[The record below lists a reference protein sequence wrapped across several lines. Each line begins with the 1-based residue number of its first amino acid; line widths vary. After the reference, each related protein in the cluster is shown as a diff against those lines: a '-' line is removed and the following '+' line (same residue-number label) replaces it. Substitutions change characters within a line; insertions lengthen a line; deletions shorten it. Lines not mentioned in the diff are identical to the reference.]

1 MRKIISIIIILI
13 ITILVAI
20 LIFLTTTGI
29 RTDNFNSLINEK
41 VKEFDPKIKLK
52 LNQVNFKLNLSN
64 FEFEIFTLDPQIA
77 INEKDIDLENIK
89 FDLNIFDYISNKNPI
104 SEISIISKEND
115 IDQFIDF
122 INEYDFNLA
131 RTLILKQ
138 IKKGKVKVIS
148 NITFD
153 KNSPKN
159 IQYTLNG
166 SVKDAEIK
174 LPNQSK
180 IENVKF
186 DFLVDQDVINLNEIE
201 LSFDKFLIASEKIR
215 IKKINNYFEISGNF
229 KTNETKINLNNYR
242 KFININLD
250 LIDDRPINLSSEN
263 ELSFK
268 INKKL
273 NIKDLR
279 IISKLNFDKLFTKS
293 KYQDF
298 IYFKDG
304 NILINYIKE
313 ELKIVLNSKF
323 LFQNNNYNNNKTK
336 NLINII
342 YKKKQNKD
350 ALVNIDLSNTKSTIN
365 SKEFKKFIQFKN
377 FGLQDQDITFA
388 SENLI
393 SFKLNKKNEI
403 QNFSIKS
410 KLKSE
415 SILIDYKSQRIK
427 KYFSDFKNQIKFS
440 NSHLDLDYK
449 NKKFK
454 FNLKSK
460 YSINDINENVS
471 LNVEKKDNKY
481 FFDLD
486 LDLDSAEIDI
496 EELDYQKKADIKSEL
511 NINGIYKDN
520 NEIIFKNIN
529 FNEEE
534 KSIIVENL
542 EIGKN
547 DKIKSLD
554 LFKIDIISKN
564 EKENKLEFKKVNN
577 NYYLTGSQFDGS
589 KNIKNLL
596 DNSSKSIFSN
606 FKNLNTYI
614 YLDIGKYFVD
624 NFSYLSNIKGE
635 IQIKSNKV
643 FNSNINAKLNNKT
656 KFVLSIFTNDKKQK
670 ITNLEIEE
678 PEPFIKNFKFIKGF
692 KEGKL
697 IYEGLNY
704 EGKTKSNL
712 KIIDFKVQEVP
723 VLAKVLTLASLQG
736 IADLQTGEG
745 IRFTDFEMDYETLGN
760 NTKIKEM
767 YAIGPAISV
776 MMEGYIVK
784 DELTSLRGTLVP
796 ATTINKTISKIPMLG
811 EILVG
816 KKIGEGVFGVSFKIK
831 GPPKKLK
838 STVNPIKTL
847 TPRFIT
853 RTLEK
858 ISN

>member
-1 MRKIISIIIILI
+1 M
-13 ITILVAI
+13 
-20 LIFLTTTGI
+20 
-29 RTDNFNSLINEK
+29 
-41 VKEFDPKIKLK
+41 
-52 LNQVNFKLNLSN
+52 
-64 FEFEIFTLDPQIA
+64 
-77 INEKDIDLENIK
+77 
-89 FDLNIFDYISNKNPI
+89 
-104 SEISIISKEND
+104 
-115 IDQFIDF
+115 
-122 INEYDFNLA
+122 
-131 RTLILKQ
+131 
-138 IKKGKVKVIS
+138 
-148 NITFD
+148 
-153 KNSPKN
+153 
-159 IQYTLNG
+159 NG
-166 SVKDAEIK
+166 SVTDAEII

-313 ELKIVLNSKF
+313 ELKIVLNSEF
-323 LFQNNNYNNNKTK
+323 LFQNNNNNNNKTK
-336 NLINII
+336 NLINLI

-460 YSINDINENVS
+460 YSIDDINENVS

-520 NEIIFKNIN
+520 NEIIFKNID

-534 KSIIVENL
+534 KSINVENL

-564 EKENKLEFKKVNN
+564 GKENKLEFKKVNN

-697 IYEGLNY
+697 IYEALNY

-723 VLAKVLTLASLQG
+723 VLAKLLTLASLQG
-736 IADLQTGEG
+736 IADLLTGEG
-745 IRFTDFEMDYETLGN
+745 IRFTDFEMEYETLGN

-767 YAIGPAISV
+767 YAIGPAISL

-784 DELTSLRGTLVP
+784 DELTSLKGTLVP
-796 ATTINKTISKIPMLG
+796 ATTVNKTISKIPMLG

-838 STVNPIKTL
+838 TSVNPIKTL

>member
-1 MRKIISIIIILI
+1 MRKIISIITISI
-13 ITILVAI
+13 ITVLVAI

-41 VKEFDPKIKLK
+41 VKEIDPKIKLK

-89 FDLNIFDYISNKNPI
+89 FDLNILDYISNKNPI
-104 SEISIISKEND
+104 SDISIISKEND

-131 RTLILKQ
+131 RSLILKQ

-159 IQYTLNG
+159 IQYTFNG
-166 SVKDAEIK
+166 SVTDAEIK
-174 LPNQSK
+174 LPKQSK

-242 KFININLD
+242 KLININLD

-313 ELKIVLNSKF
+313 ELKIILNSEF
-323 LFQNNNYNNNKTK
+323 LFQNNNNNNNKTK
-336 NLINII
+336 NLINLI

-410 KLKSE
+410 KFKSE

-427 KYFSDFKNQIKFS
+427 KYFSGFKNQIKFS

-564 EKENKLEFKKVNN
+564 GKENKLEFKRVNN

-635 IQIKSNKV
+635 IEIKSNKV
-643 FNSNINAKLNNKT
+643 SNSNINAKLNNKT
-656 KFVLSIFTNDKKQK
+656 KFVLSIFTNNKKQK

-697 IYEGLNY
+697 IYEALNY

-723 VLAKVLTLASLQG
+723 VLAKLLTLASLQG
-736 IADLQTGEG
+736 IADLLTGEG

-784 DELTSLRGTLVP
+784 DELTSLKGTLVP
-796 ATTINKTISKIPMLG
+796 ATTVNKTISKIPMLG
-811 EILVG
+811 DILVG

>member
-1 MRKIISIIIILI
+1 MRKIISLTIISI
-13 ITILVAI
+13 ITILITI
-20 LIFLTTTGI
+20 LIFLTTAGI
-29 RTDNFNSLINEK
+29 KTDNLNSFIIEK
-41 VKEFDPKIKLK
+41 VNEIDPKIKLK
-52 LNQVNFKLNLSN
+52 LNKVNFKLNPSN
-64 FEFEIFTLDPQIA
+64 FKFEISTLEPQIL
-77 INEKDIDLENIK
+77 INEKKVDLEIIK
-89 FDLNIFDYISNKNPI
+89 SDLNLLDYFNNKNPI
-104 SEISIISKEND
+104 SEISIISKESN
-115 IDQFIDF
+115 IDQFTDF

-131 RTLILKQ
+131 RNLILKQ
-138 IKKGKVKVIS
+138 IKKGKVKIIS
-148 NITFD
+148 NINF
-153 KNSPKN
+153 NENNPKN
-159 IQYTLNG
+159 IKYIING
-166 SVKDAEIK
+166 YVKDVEIK
-174 LPNQSK
+174 LLNESK
-180 IENVKF
+180 IKNIKF
-186 DFLVDQDVINLNEIE
+186 NFFVDQDFINLNKIE
-201 LSFDKFLIASEKIR
+201 LVFDKIFVSSEKVN
-215 IKKINNYFEISGNF
+215 IKKIDNYFDISGNF
-229 KTNETKINLNNYR
+229 KTNKTKINLKNYT
-242 KFININLD
+242 KLINTNLD

-273 NIKDLR
+273 NIKDFS
-279 IISKLNFDKLFTKS
+279 IISKLNFDELFTKS
-293 KYQDF
+293 KYQDL
-298 IYFKDG
+298 IYFKNG

-313 ELKIVLNSKF
+313 ELKVDINSKF
-323 LFQNNNYNNNKTK
+323 LFQNNIYNNNKTK

-342 YKKKQNKD
+342 YKKKQNKN
-350 ALVNIDLSNTKSTIN
+350 ASVNIDLSNTKSTIN
-365 SKEFKKFIQFKN
+365 TKEFKKFVQFKN
-377 FGLQDQDITFA
+377 FTLQDQDITFA

-393 SFKLNKKNEI
+393 NFKLNKKNEI
-403 QNFSIKS
+403 QNFNIKS
-410 KLKSE
+410 KLNSE
-415 SILIDYKSQRIK
+415 SILVDYKSQRIK
-427 KYFSDFKNQIKFS
+427 KYFSDFKDQIKFS
-440 NSHLDLDYK
+440 NSNLNLDYK

-460 YSINDINENVS
+460 YSISNINENIS

-486 LDLDSAEIDI
+486 LDLDSAEIDL
-496 EELDYQKKADIKSEL
+496 EELDYKKKADIKSKL

-520 NEIIFKNIN
+520 KEIIFKNID

-534 KSIIVENL
+534 KSINVENL

-554 LFKIDIISKN
+554 LFKIDIINKN

-596 DNSSKSIFSN
+596 DNSSKSIFSS
-606 FKNLNTYI
+606 FKNLNTNI
-614 YLDIGKYFVD
+614 YLDIGKYFID
-624 NFSYLSNIKGE
+624 SFSYLSNIKGE
-635 IQIKSNKV
+635 IQLKNSKV
-643 FNSNINAKLNNKT
+643 FSSNINAKLNNKK
-656 KFVLSIFTNDKKQK
+656 KFALSIFTNEKNQK

-697 IYEGLNY
+697 IYEALNY

-723 VLAKVLTLASLQG
+723 VLAKLLTLASLQG
-736 IADLQTGEG
+736 IADLLTGEG
-745 IRFTDFEMDYETLGN
+745 IRFTDFEMDYETLGD

-767 YAIGPAISV
+767 YAIGPAISL

-784 DELTSLRGTLVP
+784 DELTSLKGTLVP
-796 ATTINKTISKIPMLG
+796 ATTVNKTISKIPMLG

-838 STVNPIKTL
+838 TSVNPIKTL

>member
-1 MRKIISIIIILI
+1 MRKIISIIIISTI
-13 ITILVAI
+13 SILVAI
-20 LIFLTTTGI
+20 LIFLSTAGI
-29 RTDNFNSLINEK
+29 KTDNFNSLINEK
-41 VKEFDPKIKLK
+41 VYEIDPKIKLK
-52 LNQVNFKLNLSN
+52 LNQVNFKLNPSN
-64 FEFEIFTLDPQIA
+64 LEFEIFTLDPQIL
-77 INEKDIDLENIK
+77 INEKKVDLEIIK
-89 FDLNIFDYISNKNPI
+89 SDLNLLDYFNNKNPI
-104 SEISIISKEND
+104 SEISIISKESN
-115 IDQFIDF
+115 IDQFTDF

-131 RTLILKQ
+131 RNLIFKQ
-138 IKKGKVKVIS
+138 IKNGKVKIIS
-148 NITFD
+148 NINFNE
-153 KNSPKN
+153 KNPKN
-159 IQYTLNG
+159 IKYIING
-166 SVKDAEIK
+166 YVKDAEIK
-174 LPNQSK
+174 LLNQSK
-180 IENVKF
+180 IENIKF
-186 DFLVDQDVINLNEIE
+186 NFFIDQDFINLNKIE
-201 LSFDKFLIASEKIR
+201 LVFDKIFVSSEKVN
-215 IKKINNYFEISGNF
+215 IKKINNYFDISGNF
-229 KTNETKINLNNYR
+229 KTNKTKINLKNYT
-242 KFININLD
+242 KLINTNLD
-250 LIDDRPINLSSEN
+250 LIDYRPINLSSEN

-273 NIKDLR
+273 NIKDFS
-279 IISKLNFDKLFTKS
+279 IISKLNFDELFTKS
-293 KYQDF
+293 KYQDL
-298 IYFKDG
+298 IYFKNG
-304 NILINYIKE
+304 NILINFIKE

-323 LFQNNNYNNNKTK
+323 LFQNNNYNNNKSK

-342 YKKKQNKD
+342 YKKKPNKN
-350 ALVNIDLSNTKSTIN
+350 ASVNIDLSNTKSIIN
-365 SKEFKKFIQFKN
+365 SKEFKKFVKFKN
-377 FGLQDQDITFA
+377 FSLRDQDITFA
-388 SENLI
+388 SENFI
-393 SFKLNKKNEI
+393 NFKLNKKNEI
-403 QNFSIKS
+403 QNFNIKS

-415 SILIDYKSQRIK
+415 SILFDYKSQRIK
-427 KYFSDFKNQIKFS
+427 KYFSDFKDQIKLS
-440 NSHLDLDYK
+440 KSHLNLDYK
-449 NKKFK
+449 NKKFI

-460 YSINDINENVS
+460 YSINNINENIS
-471 LNVEKKDNKY
+471 LNVETKDNNY

-496 EELDYQKKADIKSEL
+496 EELDFRKKADIKSNL
-511 NINGIYKDN
+511 KMNGIYKDN
-520 NEIIFKNIN
+520 NEIIFKNID

-534 KSIIVENL
+534 KSINVENL

-554 LFKIDIISKN
+554 LFKIDIVNKNSKA
-564 EKENKLEFKKVNN
+564 NKIEFKKVNN

-596 DNSSKSIFSN
+596 DNSSKSIFSS

-624 NFSYLSNIKGE
+624 NFSYLSNVKGD
-635 IQIKSNKV
+635 IQLKNNKV
-643 FNSNINAKLNNKT
+643 FSSNINAKLDNNR
-656 KFVLSIFTNDKKQK
+656 KFALSIFTNDKKQK

-723 VLAKVLTLASLQG
+723 VLAKLLTLASLQG
-736 IADLQTGEG
+736 IADLLTGEG
-745 IRFTDFEMDYETLGN
+745 IRFNDFEMDYETLGN
-760 NTKIKEM
+760 NTKIEEM

-838 STVNPIKTL
+838 SSVNPIKTL

>member
-1 MRKIISIIIILI
+1 MRKIFSITLISI

-20 LIFLTTTGI
+20 LIFLTTSGI

-41 VKEFDPKIKLK
+41 VKEIDPKIKLK
-52 LNQVNFKLNLSN
+52 LNQVNFKLNPSN

-77 INEKDIDLENIK
+77 INQKNIDLENIK

-115 IDQFIDF
+115 INQFTNF

-131 RTLILKQ
+131 RNLILKQ
-138 IKKGKVKVIS
+138 IKKGKVKIIS
-148 NITFD
+148 NINF
-153 KNSPKN
+153 NENNPKN
-159 IQYTLNG
+159 IKYIING
-166 SVKDAEIK
+166 YVTDAEIK

-180 IENVKF
+180 IENIKF
-186 DFLVDQDVINLNEIE
+186 DFLVDQDVINLNKIE
-201 LSFDKFLIASEKIR
+201 LSFDKFFIASEKIR

-250 LIDDRPINLSSEN
+250 LIDDSPINLSSEN

-273 NIKDLR
+273 KIKDLS

-304 NILINYIKE
+304 NIIINYIKD

-323 LFQNNNYNNNKTK
+323 LFKNNNNNNNKTK

-350 ALVNIDLSNTKSTIN
+350 ALVNIDLSNTKSIIN
-365 SKEFKKFIQFKN
+365 SKEFKKFVQFKN
-377 FGLQDQDITFA
+377 FSLQDQDIIFA

-393 SFKLNKKNEI
+393 NFKLNKKNEI
-403 QNFSIKS
+403 QNLSIKS

-440 NSHLDLDYK
+440 NSHLNLDYQ

-454 FNLKSK
+454 FNLNSK
-460 YSINDINENVS
+460 YSINNINENLS
-471 LNVEKKDNKY
+471 LKVEKKDNKY

-496 EELDYQKKADIKSEL
+496 EELDYRKKADIKSNL
-511 NINGIYKDN
+511 NMNGIYKDN
-520 NEIIFKNIN
+520 NEIIFKNID

-534 KSIIVENL
+534 KSINVENL

-554 LFKIDIISKN
+554 LFKIDIVNKN
-564 EKENKLEFKKVNN
+564 GKANKLEFKKVNN

-596 DNSSKSIFSN
+596 DNSSKSIFSS

-624 NFSYLSNIKGE
+624 SFSHLSNVKGD
-635 IQIKSNKV
+635 IQLKNNKV
-643 FNSNINAKLNNKT
+643 FSSNINAKLDNNR
-656 KFVLSIFTNDKKQK
+656 KFALSIFTNDKKQK

-697 IYEGLNY
+697 IYEALNY

-723 VLAKVLTLASLQG
+723 VLAKLLTLASLQG
-736 IADLQTGEG
+736 IADLLTGEG

-784 DELTSLRGTLVP
+784 DELTSLKGTLVP
-796 ATTINKTISKIPMLG
+796 ATTVNKTISKIPMLG
-811 EILVG
+811 DILVG

>member
-1 MRKIISIIIILI
+1 MRKIIFI
-13 ITILVAI
+13 ITISIITVLVAI

-41 VKEFDPKIKLK
+41 IKEIDPKIKLK

-64 FEFEIFTLDPQIA
+64 FEFEIFTFDPQIA

-122 INEYDFNLA
+122 INEYDFNLS

-138 IKKGKVKVIS
+138 IKKGKLKVIS

-166 SVKDAEIK
+166 SVTDAEIK

-186 DFLVDQDVINLNEIE
+186 DFLVDQDLINLNEIE
-201 LSFDKFLIASEKIR
+201 LSFDKFLISSEKIR

-229 KTNETKINLNNYR
+229 KTNKTKINLNNYR

-250 LIDDRPINLSSEN
+250 LIDDRPINLSTKN

-293 KYQDF
+293 KYQDL
-298 IYFKDG
+298 IYLKNG

-323 LFQNNNYNNNKTK
+323 LFQNNNNNNNKTK
-336 NLINII
+336 NLINLI

-377 FGLQDQDITFA
+377 FGLQDQDITFT

-415 SILIDYKSQRIK
+415 SILIDYTSQRIK
-427 KYFSDFKNQIKFS
+427 KYFNDFKNQIKFS
-440 NSHLDLDYK
+440 NSHLDLNYK

-496 EELDYQKKADIKSEL
+496 EELDYQKKADIKSVL

-529 FNEEE
+529 FNEKE
-534 KSIIVENL
+534 KSIIVKNL

-564 EKENKLEFKKVNN
+564 GKENKLEFKKVNN

-624 NFSYLSNIKGE
+624 NFSYLSNVKGE
-635 IQIKSNKV
+635 IQIKSSKV

-656 KFVLSIFTNDKKQK
+656 KFILSIFTNDKKQK
-670 ITNLEIEE
+670 ITNLQIEE

-723 VLAKVLTLASLQG
+723 VLAKLLTLASLQG
-736 IADLQTGEG
+736 IADLLTGEG
-745 IRFTDFEMDYETLGN
+745 IRFTDFEMEYETLGN

-767 YAIGPAISV
+767 YAIGPAISL

-784 DELTSLRGTLVP
+784 DELTSLKGTLVP
-796 ATTINKTISKIPMLG
+796 ATTVNKTISKIPMLG

-838 STVNPIKTL
+838 TSVNPIKTL

>member
-1 MRKIISIIIILI
+1 MRKIISIILTSTII
-13 ITILVAI
+13 ILVAI
-20 LIFLTTTGI
+20 LIFLTTVGI
-29 RTDNFNSLINEK
+29 KTDNFNSLINEK
-41 VKEFDPKIKLK
+41 VKEIDPKINLK
-52 LNQVNFKLNLSN
+52 LNQVNFKLNPSN
-64 FEFEIFTLDPQIA
+64 FEFEIFTLDPEIA
-77 INEKDIDLENIK
+77 INEKNIELENIK

-115 IDQFIDF
+115 IGQFVDF

-131 RTLILKQ
+131 RNLILKQ
-138 IKKGKVKVIS
+138 IKKGKVKLIS
-148 NITFD
+148 EIKFD
-153 KNSPKN
+153 KKSPKN
-159 IQYTLNG
+159 IQYTFNG
-166 SVKDAEIK
+166 SVTDAEIK
-174 LPNQSK
+174 LLNQSK

-186 DFLVDQDVINLNEIE
+186 DFLVDQDLINLNEIE
-201 LSFDKFLIASEKIR
+201 LSFDKIFVTSEKVN
-215 IKKINNYFEISGNF
+215 IKKINNYFDISGNF
-229 KTNETKINLNNYR
+229 KTNKTKINLKNYT
-242 KFININLD
+242 KLINTNLD
-250 LIDDRPINLSSEN
+250 LIDDRPINLSSVN

-273 NIKDLR
+273 NIKDLS
-279 IISKLNFDKLFTKS
+279 IISKLNFNELFTKS

-323 LFQNNNYNNNKTK
+323 LFKNNINNNNKTK

-350 ALVNIDLSNTKSTIN
+350 ALVNIDLSNTKSIIN
-365 SKEFKKFIQFKN
+365 SKEFKKYIQFKN
-377 FGLQDQDITFA
+377 FNLQDQNITFA

-393 SFKLNKKNEI
+393 NFKLNKKNEI
-403 QNFSIKS
+403 QNFNIKS
-410 KLKSE
+410 KLNSD
-415 SILIDYKSQRIK
+415 SILVDYKSKRIK
-427 KYFSDFKNQIKFS
+427 KYFSNFKNQIKFS
-440 NSHLDLDYK
+440 NSQLDFDYK

-454 FNLKSK
+454 FNLNSK
-460 YSINDINENVS
+460 YSINNINENIS

-481 FFDLD
+481 FFVLN

-496 EELDYQKKADIKSEL
+496 EELEYRKKQDIKSEL

-520 NEIIFKNIN
+520 NEIIFKNID

-534 KSIIVENL
+534 KSINVQNL

-547 DKIKSLD
+547 DKIKNLD
-554 LFKIDIISKN
+554 LFKIDIINKN
-564 EKENKLEFKKVNN
+564 GKENKLEFKKVNS

-589 KNIKNLL
+589 KNIKNIL
-596 DNSSKSIFSN
+596 DNSSKSIFSS

-624 NFSYLSNIKGE
+624 RSSYLSNVKGE
-635 IQIKSNKV
+635 IQVKNNKV
-643 FNSNINAKLNNKT
+643 FSSNINAKLNNKR
-656 KFVLSIFTNDKKQK
+656 KFALSIFTNDKKQK

-697 IYEGLNY
+697 IYEALNY

-723 VLAKVLTLASLQG
+723 VLAKLLTLASLQG
-736 IADLQTGEG
+736 IADLLTGEG

-767 YAIGPAISV
+767 YAIGPAISL

-784 DELTSLRGTLVP
+784 DELTSLKGTLVP
-796 ATTINKTISKIPMLG
+796 ATTVNKTISKIPMLG

-838 STVNPIKTL
+838 TSVNPIKTL

>member
-1 MRKIISIIIILI
+1 MV
-13 ITILVAI
+13 LVVH
-20 LIFLTTTGI
+20 LIFLTTVGI
-29 RTDNFNSLINEK
+29 KTDNFNSLINKK
-41 VKEFDPKIKLK
+41 VKEIDPKIKLK

-64 FEFEIFTLDPQIA
+64 FEFEISTLEPQIL
-77 INEKDIDLENIK
+77 INEKKVDLEIIK
-89 FDLNIFDYISNKNPI
+89 SDLNLLDYFNNKNPI
-104 SEISIISKEND
+104 SEISIISKESN
-115 IDQFIDF
+115 IDQFTDF

-131 RTLILKQ
+131 RNLIFKQ
-138 IKKGKVKVIS
+138 IKKGKVKIIS
-148 NITFD
+148 NINFSE
-153 KNSPKN
+153 KNPKN
-159 IQYTLNG
+159 IKYIING
-166 SVKDAEIK
+166 YVKDAEIK
-174 LPNQSK
+174 LLNQSK
-180 IENVKF
+180 IENIKF
-186 DFLVDQDVINLNEIE
+186 NFFVDQDFVNLNKIE
-201 LSFDKFLIASEKIR
+201 LAFDKIFVTSEKVN
-215 IKKINNYFEISGNF
+215 IKKINNYFNISGNF
-229 KTNETKINLNNYR
+229 KTNKTKINLKNYT
-242 KFININLD
+242 KLINTNLD
-250 LIDDRPINLSSEN
+250 LIDDRPINLSSDN

-273 NIKDLR
+273 NIKDLS
-279 IISKLNFDKLFTKS
+279 IISKLNFDELFTNS
-293 KYQDF
+293 KYQDL
-298 IYFKDG
+298 IYLKNG

-313 ELKIVLNSKF
+313 ELKIVLNSKY

-342 YKKKQNKD
+342 YKKKQNKN
-350 ALVNIDLSNTKSTIN
+350 ASVNIDLSNTKSIIN
-365 SKEFKKFIQFKN
+365 SKEFKKYIQFKN
-377 FGLQDQDITFA
+377 FNLQDQNITFA
-388 SENLI
+388 SENFI
-393 SFKLNKKNEI
+393 NFKLNKKNEI
-403 QNFSIKS
+403 QNFNIKS
-410 KLKSE
+410 KLNSD
-415 SILIDYKSQRIK
+415 SILVDYKSQRIK
-427 KYFSDFKNQIKFS
+427 KYFSNFKNQIKFS

-460 YSINDINENVS
+460 YSINNINENVS
-471 LNVEKKDNKY
+471 INIEKKANKY
-481 FFDLD
+481 FFVLN

-496 EELDYQKKADIKSEL
+496 EELEYRKKQDIKSEL

-520 NEIIFKNIN
+520 NEIIFKNID

-534 KSIIVENL
+534 KSINVENL

-554 LFKIDIISKN
+554 LFKIDIVNKN
-564 EKENKLEFKKVNN
+564 RKANKLEFKKVNN

-596 DNSSKSIFSN
+596 DNSSKSIFSS

-624 NFSYLSNIKGE
+624 SFSYLSNVKGD
-635 IQIKSNKV
+635 IQLKNNKV
-643 FNSNINAKLNNKT
+643 FSSNINAKLDNNR
-656 KFVLSIFTNDKKQK
+656 KFALSIFTNDKKQK

-697 IYEGLNY
+697 IYEALNY

-723 VLAKVLTLASLQG
+723 VLAKLLTLASLQG
-736 IADLQTGEG
+736 IADLLTGEG

-784 DELTSLRGTLVP
+784 DELTSLKGTLVP
-796 ATTINKTISKIPMLG
+796 ATTVNKTISKIPMLG
-811 EILVG
+811 DILVG

>member
-1 MRKIISIIIILI
+1 MRKITSIIIILI
-13 ITILVAI
+13 ITILIAI
-20 LIFLTTTGI
+20 LIFLTTAGI
-29 RTDNFNSLINEK
+29 KTDNFNSLITEK
-41 VKEFDPKIKLK
+41 VKEIDPKIKLK
-52 LNQVNFKLNLSN
+52 LNKVNFKLNPSN
-64 FEFEIFTLDPQIA
+64 FEFEIFTLDPQLLV
-77 INEKDIDLENIK
+77 NKKKVDLEIIK
-89 FDLNIFDYISNKNPI
+89 SDLNLLDYLNNKNPI
-104 SEISIISKEND
+104 SEISIISKESN
-115 IDQFIDF
+115 IDQFTDF

-131 RTLILKQ
+131 RNLILKQ
-138 IKKGKVKVIS
+138 IKKGKVKIIS
-148 NITFD
+148 NINF
-153 KNSPKN
+153 NENNPQN
-159 IQYTLNG
+159 IKYIING
-166 SVKDAEIK
+166 YVKDAEIK
-174 LPNQSK
+174 LLNQSK

-186 DFLVDQDVINLNEIE
+186 NFFVDQDFINLNKIE
-201 LSFDKFLIASEKIR
+201 LAFDKIFVTSEKVN
-215 IKKINNYFEISGNF
+215 IKKINNYFNISGNF
-229 KTNETKINLNNYR
+229 KTNKTKINLKNYT
-242 KFININLD
+242 KLINTNLD

-273 NIKDLR
+273 NIKDFS
-279 IISKLNFDKLFTKS
+279 IISKLNFDELFTKS
-293 KYQDF
+293 KYQDL
-298 IYFKDG
+298 IYFKNG

-313 ELKIVLNSKF
+313 ELKVVLNSKF
-323 LFQNNNYNNNKTK
+323 LFQNNIYNNNKTK

-342 YKKKQNKD
+342 YKKKQNKN
-350 ALVNIDLSNTKSTIN
+350 ASVNIDLSNTKSTIN
-365 SKEFKKFIQFKN
+365 TKEFKKFVQFKN
-377 FGLQDQDITFA
+377 FSLRDQDITFA
-388 SENLI
+388 SENFI
-393 SFKLNKKNEI
+393 NFKLNKKNEI
-403 QNFSIKS
+403 QNFNIKS

-415 SILIDYKSQRIK
+415 SILVDYKSLRIK
-427 KYFSDFKNQIKFS
+427 KYFSDFKDQIKFS
-440 NSHLDLDYK
+440 NSNLNLDYK

-460 YSINDINENVS
+460 YSISNINENIS

-486 LDLDSAEIDI
+486 LDLDSAEIDL
-496 EELDYQKKADIKSEL
+496 EELDYKKKADIKSKL

-520 NEIIFKNIN
+520 NEIIFKNID

-534 KSIIVENL
+534 KSINVENL

-554 LFKIDIISKN
+554 LFKIDIINKN

-596 DNSSKSIFSN
+596 DNSSKSIFSI

-624 NFSYLSNIKGE
+624 SFSYLSNFKGE
-635 IQIKSNKV
+635 IQIKNNKV
-643 FNSNINAKLNNKT
+643 FSSNINAKLNNKK
-656 KFVLSIFTNDKKQK
+656 KFALSIFTNDKKQK

-697 IYEGLNY
+697 IYEALNY

-723 VLAKVLTLASLQG
+723 VLAKLLTLASLQG
-736 IADLQTGEG
+736 IADLLTGEG
-745 IRFTDFEMDYETLGN
+745 IRFTDFEMDYETLGD

-767 YAIGPAISV
+767 YAIGPAISL

-784 DELTSLRGTLVP
+784 DELTSLKGTLVP
-796 ATTINKTISKIPMLG
+796 ATTVNKTISKIPMLG

-838 STVNPIKTL
+838 TSVNPIKTL

>member
-1 MRKIISIIIILI
+1 MRKIISIITISI
-13 ITILVAI
+13 ITVLVAI

-41 VKEFDPKIKLK
+41 VKEIDPKIKLK
-52 LNQVNFKLNLSN
+52 LNQLNFKLNLSN

-148 NITFD
+148 DITFD
-153 KNSPKN
+153 KNNPKN
-159 IQYTLNG
+159 IKYTLNG
-166 SVKDAEIK
+166 SVTDAEIK
-174 LPNQSK
+174 LPKQSK

-186 DFLVDQDVINLNEIE
+186 NFLVDQDVINLNEIE

-250 LIDDRPINLSSEN
+250 LIDDRPINLRSEN

-313 ELKIVLNSKF
+313 ELKIVLNSDF
-323 LFQNNNYNNNKTK
+323 LFKNKNNNNNKTK
-336 NLINII
+336 NLINLI

-350 ALVNIDLSNTKSTIN
+350 ALVNIDLSNTKSKIN
-365 SKEFKKFIQFKN
+365 SKEFKKFVKFKN
-377 FGLQDQDITFA
+377 FSLQDQDITFA
-388 SENLI
+388 SKNLI
-393 SFKLNKKNEI
+393 NFELNKKNEI
-403 QNFSIKS
+403 ENFSIKS
-410 KLKSE
+410 KLKTE

-440 NSHLDLDYK
+440 NSNLDLDYK

-460 YSINDINENVS
+460 YSINNVNENVS

-481 FFDLD
+481 FFVLD

-496 EELDYQKKADIKSEL
+496 EELDYKKKADIKSEL
-511 NINGIYKDN
+511 NINGIYKNN
-520 NEIIFKNIN
+520 NEIIFKNID

-534 KSIIVENL
+534 KSINVENL

-547 DKIKSLD
+547 DKIKNLD
-554 LFKIDIISKN
+554 LFKINITN
-564 EKENKLEFKKVNN
+564 RNGKENKLEFKKVNN

-614 YLDIGKYFVD
+614 YLDIGKYFVE
-624 NFSYLSNIKGE
+624 NLSYLSNVKGE
-635 IQIKSNKV
+635 MQIKSNKV
-643 FNSNINAKLNNKT
+643 FNSNINAKLNNKRSF
-656 KFVLSIFTNDKKQK
+656 KLNIFTNDKKQK
-670 ITNLEIEE
+670 ITFLEIEH

-697 IYEGLNY
+697 IYESSNY
-704 EGKTKSNL
+704 EGKTISNL
-712 KIIDFKVQEVP
+712 RINDFKVQEVP
-723 VLAKVLTLASLQG
+723 VLAKLLTLASLQG
-736 IADLQTGEG
+736 IADLLTGEG

-760 NTKIKEM
+760 NTKIKEI
-767 YAIGPAISV
+767 YAIGPAISL
-776 MMEGYIVK
+776 MMDGYIVK
-784 DELTSLRGTLVP
+784 DELTSLKGTLVP

-811 EILVG
+811 DILVG

>member
-1 MRKIISIIIILI
+1 MRKLISIIIISV
-13 ITILVAI
+13 ITIIISI

-29 RTDNFNSLINEK
+29 KTDNFNTLINEK
-41 VKEFDPKIKLK
+41 VKEIDPKIKLK
-52 LNQVNFKLNLSN
+52 LNEVNFKLNLSN
-64 FEFEIFTLDPQIA
+64 FEFEISTLDPQIA
-77 INEKDIDLENIK
+77 INEKNIDLENIK
-89 FDLNIFDYISNKNPI
+89 FDLNIFEYISNKNSI

-115 IDQFIDF
+115 IDRFVDF
-122 INEYDFNLA
+122 INEYNFNLA
-131 RTLILKQ
+131 RNLIFKQ
-138 IKKGKVKVIS
+138 ITKGRVKIIS

-153 KNSPKN
+153 KKSLKN
-159 IQYTLNG
+159 VKYTFNG
-166 SVKDAEIK
+166 TVKDAEIK

-201 LSFDKFLIASEKIR
+201 LSLDKFLIASEKIR
-215 IKKINNYFEISGNF
+215 IKKNNNYFEISGNF
-229 KTNETKINLNNYR
+229 KTNETKINLKNYK

-250 LIDDRPINLSSEN
+250 LIDDRNINLSSEN

-268 INKKL
+268 IDKKL
-273 NIKDLR
+273 NIKDLSIR
-279 IISKLNFDKLFTKS
+279 SKLNFDELFTKS

-313 ELKIVLNSKF
+313 ELKIVLNSNF
-323 LFQNNNYNNNKTK
+323 LFQNNKYNNNKTK
-336 NLINII
+336 NLINVV
-342 YKKKQNKD
+342 YRKKQNKD
-350 ALVNIDLSNTKSTIN
+350 ALVNIDLSNTKSKIN
-365 SKEFKKFIQFKN
+365 SKEFKKFVQFKN
-377 FGLQDQDITFA
+377 FSLQDQDITFA

-410 KLKSE
+410 ILKSE
-415 SILIDYKSQRIK
+415 SILIDYESQRIK
-427 KYFSDFKNQIKFS
+427 KYFSNFKNQIKFS

-454 FNLKSK
+454 FKLKSK
-460 YSINDINENVS
+460 YSINNINENVS
-471 LNVEKKDNKY
+471 LNVEKKDNNY

-496 EELDYQKKADIKSEL
+496 EELDYLKKADIKSEL

-554 LFKIDIISKN
+554 LFKIDIINKN
-564 EKENKLEFKKVNN
+564 EKDNKLEFKKVNT
-577 NYYLTGSQFDGS
+577 NYYLTSSQFDGS
-589 KNIKNLL
+589 KNIKNILV
-596 DNSSKSIFSN
+596 NSSKSIFSN

-614 YLDIGKYFVD
+614 YLDIGRYFVD
-624 NFSYLSNIKGE
+624 NSSYLSNVKGE
-635 IQIKSNKV
+635 IQIKGNKV
-643 FNSNINAKLNNKT
+643 FNSNINAKLNNKR
-656 KFVLSIFTNDKKQK
+656 KFKLNIFTNDKKQK
-670 ITNLEIEE
+670 ITFLEIEH
-678 PEPFIKNFKFIKGF
+678 PEPFIKNFKFIRGF

-697 IYEGLNY
+697 IYESSNY
-704 EGKTKSNL
+704 EGKTISNL
-712 KIIDFKVQEVP
+712 KINDFKVQEVP
-723 VLAKVLTLASLQG
+723 VLAKLLTLASLQG
-736 IADLQTGEG
+736 IADLLTGEG

-767 YAIGPAISV
+767 YAIGPAISL

-784 DELTSLRGTLVP
+784 DELTSLKGTLVP
-796 ATTINKTISKIPMLG
+796 ATTVNKTISKIPMLG
-811 EILVG
+811 DILVG

>member
-1 MRKIISIIIILI
+1 MRKIISIITISI
-13 ITILVAI
+13 ITVLVAI

-41 VKEFDPKIKLK
+41 VKEIDPKIKLK

-115 IDQFIDF
+115 INQFIDF

-166 SVKDAEIK
+166 SVTNAEINLSK
-174 LPNQSK
+174 KSK

-313 ELKIVLNSKF
+313 ELKIVLNSEF
-323 LFQNNNYNNNKTK
+323 LFQNNNNNNNKTK
-336 NLINII
+336 NLINLI
-342 YKKKQNKD
+342 YKKKQNRD
-350 ALVNIDLSNTKSTIN
+350 ASVNIDLSNSKTTIN

-427 KYFSDFKNQIKFS
+427 KYFSDFKNKIKFS

-471 LNVEKKDNKY
+471 LNVEKKDDKY

-496 EELDYQKKADIKSEL
+496 EELDYQKMADIKSEL

-529 FNEEE
+529 FDEEE

-564 EKENKLEFKKVNN
+564 AKENKLEFKKVNN

-643 FNSNINAKLNNKT
+643 YNSNINAKLNNKT

-678 PEPFIKNFKFIKGF
+678 PEPFIENFKFIKGF

-723 VLAKVLTLASLQG
+723 VLAKLLTLASLQG
-736 IADLQTGEG
+736 IADLLTGEG
-745 IRFTDFEMDYETLGN
+745 IRFTDFEMEYETLGN

-767 YAIGPAISV
+767 YAIGPAISL

-784 DELTSLRGTLVP
+784 DELTSLKGTLVP
-796 ATTINKTISKIPMLG
+796 ATTVNKTISKIPMLG

-838 STVNPIKTL
+838 TSVNPIKTL

>member
-1 MRKIISIIIILI
+1 MRKIISIILTSTII
-13 ITILVAI
+13 ILVAI
-20 LIFLTTTGI
+20 LIFLTTVGI
-29 RTDNFNSLINEK
+29 KTDNFNSLINEK
-41 VKEFDPKIKLK
+41 VKEIDPKINLK
-52 LNQVNFKLNLSN
+52 LNQVNFKLNPSN
-64 FEFEIFTLDPQIA
+64 FEFEIFTLDPEIA
-77 INEKDIDLENIK
+77 INEKNIELENIK

-115 IDQFIDF
+115 IGQFVDF

-131 RTLILKQ
+131 RNLILKQ
-138 IKKGKVKVIS
+138 IKKGKVKLIS
-148 NITFD
+148 EIKFD
-153 KNSPKN
+153 KKSPKN
-159 IQYTLNG
+159 IQYTFNG
-166 SVKDAEIK
+166 SVTDAEIK
-174 LPNQSK
+174 LLNQSK

-186 DFLVDQDVINLNEIE
+186 DFLVDQDLINLNEIE
-201 LSFDKFLIASEKIR
+201 LSFDKIFVTSEKVN
-215 IKKINNYFEISGNF
+215 IKKINNYFDISGNF
-229 KTNETKINLNNYR
+229 KTNKTKINLKNYT
-242 KFININLD
+242 KLINTNLD
-250 LIDDRPINLSSEN
+250 LIDDRPINLSSVN

-273 NIKDLR
+273 NIKDLS
-279 IISKLNFDKLFTKS
+279 IISKLNFDELFTNS

-298 IYFKDG
+298 IYLKDG

-323 LFQNNNYNNNKTK
+323 LFKNNINNNNKTK

-350 ALVNIDLSNTKSTIN
+350 ALVNIDLSNTKSIIN
-365 SKEFKKFIQFKN
+365 SKEFKKYIQFKN
-377 FGLQDQDITFA
+377 FNLQDQNITFA
-388 SENLI
+388 SEDLI
-393 SFKLNKKNEI
+393 
-403 QNFSIKS
+403 NFKS
-410 KLKSE
+410 KLNSD
-415 SILIDYKSQRIK
+415 SILVDYKSKRIK
-427 KYFSDFKNQIKFS
+427 KYFSNFKNQIKFS
-440 NSHLDLDYK
+440 NSQLDFDYK

-454 FNLKSK
+454 FNLNSK
-460 YSINDINENVS
+460 YSINNINENIS

-481 FFDLD
+481 FFVLN

-496 EELDYQKKADIKSEL
+496 EELEYRKKQDIKSEL

-520 NEIIFKNIN
+520 NEIIFKNID

-534 KSIIVENL
+534 KSINVQNL

-547 DKIKSLD
+547 DKIKNLD
-554 LFKIDIISKN
+554 LFKIDIINKN
-564 EKENKLEFKKVNN
+564 GKENKLEFKKVNS

-589 KNIKNLL
+589 KNIKNIL
-596 DNSSKSIFSN
+596 DNSSKSIFSS

-624 NFSYLSNIKGE
+624 RSSYLSNVKGE
-635 IQIKSNKV
+635 IQVKNNKV
-643 FNSNINAKLNNKT
+643 FSSNINAKLNNKR
-656 KFVLSIFTNDKKQK
+656 KFALSIFTNDKKQK

-697 IYEGLNY
+697 IYEALNY

-723 VLAKVLTLASLQG
+723 VLAKLLTLASLQG
-736 IADLQTGEG
+736 IADLLTGEG

-767 YAIGPAISV
+767 YAIGPAISL

-784 DELTSLRGTLVP
+784 DELTSLKGTLVP
-796 ATTINKTISKIPMLG
+796 ATTVNKTISKIPMLG

-838 STVNPIKTL
+838 TSVNPIKTL

>member
-1 MRKIISIIIILI
+1 MRKIISIILTSTII
-13 ITILVAI
+13 ILVAI
-20 LIFLTTTGI
+20 LIFLTTVGI
-29 RTDNFNSLINEK
+29 KTDNFNSLINEK
-41 VKEFDPKIKLK
+41 VKEIDPKINLK
-52 LNQVNFKLNLSN
+52 LNQVNFKLNPSN
-64 FEFEIFTLDPQIA
+64 FEFEIFTLDPEIA
-77 INEKDIDLENIK
+77 INEKNIELENIK

-115 IDQFIDF
+115 IGQFVDF

-131 RTLILKQ
+131 RNLILKQ
-138 IKKGKVKVIS
+138 IKKGKVKLIS
-148 NITFD
+148 EIKFD
-153 KNSPKN
+153 KKSPKN
-159 IQYTLNG
+159 IQYTFNG
-166 SVKDAEIK
+166 SVTDAEIK
-174 LPNQSK
+174 LLNQSK

-186 DFLVDQDVINLNEIE
+186 DFLVDQDLINLNEIE
-201 LSFDKFLIASEKIR
+201 LSFDKIFVTSEKVN
-215 IKKINNYFEISGNF
+215 IKKINNYFDISGNF
-229 KTNETKINLNNYR
+229 KTNKTKINLKNYT
-242 KFININLD
+242 KLINTNLD
-250 LIDDRPINLSSEN
+250 LIDDRPINLSSVN

-273 NIKDLR
+273 NIKDLS
-279 IISKLNFDKLFTKS
+279 IISKLNFDELFTNS
-293 KYQDF
+293 KYQDL
-298 IYFKDG
+298 IYLKNG

-323 LFQNNNYNNNKTK
+323 LFKNNINNNNKTK

-350 ALVNIDLSNTKSTIN
+350 ALVNIDLSNTKSIIN
-365 SKEFKKFIQFKN
+365 SKEFKKYIQFKN
-377 FGLQDQDITFA
+377 FNLQDQNITFA

-393 SFKLNKKNEI
+393 NFKLNKKNEI
-403 QNFSIKS
+403 QNFNIKS
-410 KLKSE
+410 KLNSD
-415 SILIDYKSQRIK
+415 SILVDYKSKRIK
-427 KYFSDFKNQIKFS
+427 KYFSNFKNQIKFS
-440 NSHLDLDYK
+440 NSQLDFDYK

-454 FNLKSK
+454 FNLNSK
-460 YSINDINENVS
+460 YSINNINENIS

-481 FFDLD
+481 FFVLN

-496 EELDYQKKADIKSEL
+496 EELEYRKKQDIKSEL

-520 NEIIFKNIN
+520 NEIIFKNID

-534 KSIIVENL
+534 KSINVQNL

-547 DKIKSLD
+547 DKIKNLE
-554 LFKIDIISKN
+554 LFKIDIINKN
-564 EKENKLEFKKVNN
+564 GKENKLEFKKVNS

-589 KNIKNLL
+589 KNIKNIL
-596 DNSSKSIFSN
+596 DNSSKSIFSS

-624 NFSYLSNIKGE
+624 RSSYLSNVKGE
-635 IQIKSNKV
+635 IQVKNNKV
-643 FNSNINAKLNNKT
+643 FSSNINAKLNNKR
-656 KFVLSIFTNDKKQK
+656 KFALSIFTNDKKQK

-697 IYEGLNY
+697 IYEALNY

-723 VLAKVLTLASLQG
+723 VLAKLLTLASLQG
-736 IADLQTGEG
+736 IADLLTGEG

-767 YAIGPAISV
+767 YAIGPAISL

-784 DELTSLRGTLVP
+784 DELTSLKGTLVP
-796 ATTINKTISKIPMLG
+796 ATTVNKTISKIPMLG

-838 STVNPIKTL
+838 TSVNPIKTL

>member
-1 MRKIISIIIILI
+1 MRKIISIIVISIT
-13 ITILVAI
+13 TILVAI
-20 LIFLTTTGI
+20 LIFLSTAGI
-29 RTDNFNSLINEK
+29 KTDNFNSLINEK
-41 VKEFDPKIKLK
+41 VNEIDPKIKLK
-52 LNQVNFKLNLSN
+52 LNQVNFKLNPSN
-64 FEFEIFTLDPQIA
+64 FEFEIFTLDPQIL
-77 INEKDIDLENIK
+77 INKKKVDLEIIK
-89 FDLNIFDYISNKNPI
+89 SDLNILDYFNNKNPI
-104 SEISIISKEND
+104 SEISIISKESN
-115 IDQFIDF
+115 IDQFTNF

-131 RTLILKQ
+131 RNLIFKQ
-138 IKKGKVKVIS
+138 IKKGKVKITT
-148 NITFD
+148 NINFSE
-153 KNSPKN
+153 KNPKN
-159 IQYTLNG
+159 IKYIING
-166 SVKDAEIK
+166 YVKDAEIK
-174 LPNQSK
+174 LLNQSK
-180 IENVKF
+180 IENIKF
-186 DFLVDQDVINLNEIE
+186 NFFVDQDFININKIE
-201 LSFDKFLIASEKIR
+201 LVFDKIFVSSEKIN
-215 IKKINNYFEISGNF
+215 IKKINNYFDISGNF
-229 KTNETKINLNNYR
+229 KTNKTKINLKNYTKLIDNN
-242 KFININLD
+242 LE

-273 NIKDLR
+273 NIKDFS
-279 IISKLNFDKLFTKS
+279 IISKLNFDELFTKS
-293 KYQDF
+293 KYQDL
-298 IYFKDG
+298 IYFKNG

-342 YKKKQNKD
+342 YKKKQNKNASVD
-350 ALVNIDLSNTKSTIN
+350 IDLSNTKSVIN
-365 SKEFKKFIQFKN
+365 TKEFKKFVKFKN
-377 FGLQDQDITFA
+377 FSLQDQDITFA
-388 SENLI
+388 SENFI
-393 SFKLNKKNEI
+393 NFKLNKKNEI
-403 QNFSIKS
+403 QNFNIKS

-415 SILIDYKSQRIK
+415 IILVDYKSQRIK
-427 KYFSDFKNQIKFS
+427 KYFSDFKDQIKFS
-440 NSHLDLDYK
+440 NSHLNLDYK

-454 FNLKSK
+454 LNLKSK
-460 YSINDINENVS
+460 YSINNINENIS
-471 LNVEKKDNKY
+471 LNVETKDNKY

-486 LDLDSAEIDI
+486 LDLDSAEINI
-496 EELDYQKKADIKSEL
+496 EELDYRKKADIKSNL
-511 NINGIYKDN
+511 NMNGIYKDN
-520 NEIIFKNIN
+520 NEIIFKKID

-534 KSIIVENL
+534 KSINVENL

-554 LFKIDIISKN
+554 LFKIDIVNKN
-564 EKENKLEFKKVNN
+564 RKVNKLEFKKVNN

-624 NFSYLSNIKGE
+624 NFSYLSNVKGD
-635 IQIKSNKV
+635 IQLKNNKV
-643 FNSNINAKLNNKT
+643 FSSNINAKLNNR
-656 KFVLSIFTNDKKQK
+656 KFALSIFTNDKRQK

-697 IYEGLNY
+697 IYEALSY

-723 VLAKVLTLASLQG
+723 VLAKLLILASLQG
-736 IADLQTGEG
+736 IADLLTGEG

-811 EILVG
+811 DILVG

>member
-1 MRKIISIIIILI
+1 MRKLISIIIILTIII
-13 ITILVAI
+13 ITGSI
-20 LIFLTTTGI
+20 IFLTTVGVKT
-29 RTDNFNSLINEK
+29 NNLNSLINEK
-41 VKEFDPKIKLK
+41 VNEINPKIKLK
-52 LNQVNFKLNLSN
+52 LNKVNFKLKLSN
-64 FEFEIFTLDPQIA
+64 FEFEISTFDPQIA
-77 INEKDIDLENIK
+77 INEKNIDLENIK
-89 FDLNIFDYISNKNPI
+89 FDLNIFDYINNKNPI
-104 SEISIISKEND
+104 SEISIISKENE
-115 IDQFIDF
+115 IERFVDF
-122 INEYDFNLA
+122 INEYEFNLS
-131 RTLILKQ
+131 RNLILKQ
-138 IKKGKVKVIS
+138 IKKGKIKIIS

-153 KNSPKN
+153 KKSLKN
-159 IQYTLNG
+159 IQYTFNG
-166 SVKDAEIK
+166 SVTDAEIK
-174 LPNQSK
+174 LPNQLK
-180 IENVKF
+180 IENIKF
-186 DFLVDQDVINLNEIE
+186 DFLADQDVINLNEIE
-201 LSFDKFLIASEKIR
+201 LSFDKFLIASEEIR
-215 IKKINNYFEISGNF
+215 IKKVNNYLEISGNF
-229 KTNETKINLNNYR
+229 KTNETKINLNNYS

-250 LIDDRPINLSSEN
+250 LIDDRPVNLSSEN

-273 NIKDLR
+273 NIKDLS
-279 IISKLNFDKLFTKS
+279 IVSKLNFDELFTKS

-323 LFQNNNYNNNKTK
+323 LFQNNNYNNKKTK
-336 NLINII
+336 NLINLI

-350 ALVNIDLSNTKSTIN
+350 ALVTVDLSNTKSKIN
-365 SKEFKKFIQFKN
+365 SKEFKKFVQFKN
-377 FGLQDQDITFA
+377 FSFQDQDITFA

-393 SFKLNKKNEI
+393 NFKLNKKNEI
-403 QNFSIKS
+403 KNFSIKS

-415 SILIDYKSQRIK
+415 IILIDYKSQRIK
-427 KYFSDFKNQIKFS
+427 KYFSNFKNQIKFS

-460 YSINDINENVS
+460 YSINNINENMS
-471 LNVEKKDNKY
+471 LNVEKKDNNY
-481 FFDLD
+481 FFALD

-520 NEIIFKNIN
+520 NEIIFKNIE
-529 FNEEE
+529 FNEDE
-534 KSIIVENL
+534 KSINVENL

-554 LFKIDIISKN
+554 LFKIDIVNKN
-564 EKENKLEFKKVNN
+564 RKYNKLEFKKVNN

-596 DNSSKSIFSN
+596 DNSSKSILSN
-606 FKNLNTYI
+606 FKNLNTFI
-614 YLDIGKYFVD
+614 YLDIGKYFVE
-624 NFSYLSNIKGE
+624 NFSYLSNVKGE

-643 FNSNINAKLNNKT
+643 FNSNINAKLNNKR
-656 KFVLSIFTNDKKQK
+656 KFKLNIFTNDKKQK
-670 ITNLEIEE
+670 ITFLEIEH

-697 IYEGLNY
+697 IYESSNY
-704 EGKTKSNL
+704 EGKTISNL
-712 KIIDFKVQEVP
+712 RINDFKVQEVP
-723 VLAKVLTLASLQG
+723 VLAKLLTLASLQG
-736 IADLQTGEG
+736 IADLLTGEG

-760 NTKIKEM
+760 NTKIKEV
-767 YAIGPAISV
+767 YAIGPAISL
-776 MMEGYIVK
+776 MMQGYIVK
-784 DELTSLRGTLVP
+784 DELTSLKGTLVP
-796 ATTINKTISKIPMLG
+796 ATTVNKTISKIPMLG
-811 EILVG
+811 DILVG

>member
-1 MRKIISIIIILI
+1 MRKIISIITISI
-13 ITILVAI
+13 ITVLVAI

-41 VKEFDPKIKLK
+41 VKEIDPKIKLK

-166 SVKDAEIK
+166 SVTDAEIK
-174 LPNQSK
+174 LPKQSK

-313 ELKIVLNSKF
+313 ELKIVLNSEF
-323 LFQNNNYNNNKTK
+323 LFQNNNNNNNKTK
-336 NLINII
+336 NLINLI

-564 EKENKLEFKKVNN
+564 GKENKLEFKKVNN

-723 VLAKVLTLASLQG
+723 VLAKLLTLASLQG
-736 IADLQTGEG
+736 IADLLTGEG
-745 IRFTDFEMDYETLGN
+745 IRFSDFEMDYETLGN

-796 ATTINKTISKIPMLG
+796 ATTVNKTISKIPMLG
-811 EILVG
+811 NILVG